1 MPTTPC
7 PDCIVILPVGL
18 RYHDL
23 NGDLVTQLPLVDYLQ
38 LVGNHIVTLIND
50 VDTLTSA
57 VDDLTQRVTTIENNL
72 PTYVPVPEISMPGI
86 MPDSALYPLEDVLT
100 QLALQFIALRN
111 ATGTPTALSTAVTF
125 QGTAL
130 KNQQQLSSTGV
141 MHDISGWVST
151 PVTVADTIKNMWL
164 TILDMRAAMVSCLIP
179 TGSVTCNDVVIGFT
193 AVVNPTGNYVTLN
206 FLTSDIPSGFYDE
219 NPLGSILHVTD
230 AAGHS
235 WYTRVNVSQ
244 LASSVTGIQINLAN
258 TSINANL
265 DLTFALTTV
274 VTNGQISCTKNTTVT
289 TSTTVNACTSVSF
302 VPAQTSISWSFNP
315 PVTENIVYALSISG
329 GSLSPLVRSYTN
341 PSSVVSDSITGLTA
355 DTTYTFV
362 LRYTLTGEGSV
373 VCNTYTVTTLPA
385 V

>member
-7 PDCIVILPVGL
+7 PDCIVILPIGL
-18 RYHDL
+18 RYTDPG
-23 NGDLVTQLPLVDYLQ
+23 GDLVTQLPLDDYLQ
-38 LVGNHIVTLIND
+38 LVGNHIVTLID
-50 VDTLTSA
+50 EVDTLTSA

-86 MPDSALYPLEDVLT
+86 MPDSELYPLQDVLT
-100 QLALQFIALRN
+100 ELALQFIDLRN
-111 ATGTPTALSTAVTF
+111 ATGTPTALSTAITY

-130 KNQQQLSSTGV
+130 EDEQQLSSTGL
-141 MHDISGWVST
+141 MNELSGWVLN
-151 PVTVADTIKNMWL
+151 PVTVADSLTNMWL

-179 TGSVTCNDVVIGFT
+179 TGSITCDDVVIGFT
-193 AVVNPTGNYVTLN
+193 AVVNPTGNFVTLN
-206 FLTSDIPSGFYDE
+206 FLTSDVPAGFYDQ
-219 NPLGSILHVTD
+219 NPLGSILNITD

-235 WYTRVNVSQ
+235 WFTRVNVSL

-265 DLTFALTTV
+265 DLQFDLTTV

-289 TSTTVNACTSVSF
+289 TSTTVNACTTVTF

-315 PVTENIVYALSISG
+315 VVTENIVYSMSISDG
-329 GSLSPLVRSYTN
+329 TVDIAQRNYTN

-355 DTTYTFV
+355 DTTYIFV
-362 LRYTLTGEGSV
+362 FRYTLTGEGSV
-373 VCNTYTVTTLPA
+373 LCSTYNITTLP
-385 V
+385 